1 MTIQFEVGSL
11 IDHGCY
17 AAAADGRTRN
27 WKPGL
32 PPVSSQHSGYCA
44 EARPVPRGLR
54 HGALSDRATASAV
67 TRRVKL
73 FGLGLLLGLTQAET
87 RPSPRWGR
95 SAWFRVKSLRRS
107 CSRAAGPGHWPRR

>member
-1 MTIQFEVGSL
+1 M
-11 IDHGCY
+11 
-17 AAAADGRTRN
+17 
-27 WKPGL
+27 
-32 PPVSSQHSGYCA
+32 
-44 EARPVPRGLR
+44 PRGLR

-95 SAWFRVKSLRRS
+95 SAFSESSRRGAAAPGPPGRVTGRDASD
-107 CSRAAGPGHWPRR
+107 GHGST